1 MTDIST
7 QALIRTLTSKGEKAF
22 FVAFGDYG
30 LAAITN
36 SVAHI
41 AALSKLDYL
50 HQHKDE
56 LLALLATVE
65 QSLQPKKSTLSKFKQ
80 AFSNMFGMAAE
91 NMTHL
96 IADLE
101 AHQSKLLI
109 ENASLRQLASQLTE
123 NQQNMQ
129 QSLCFIDE
137 LLASLQQQTA
147 NHTNAISRVTKRK
160 IQIQQQQLVVNN
172 ALLAITASSQK
183 NKEIVTSIRKLLST
197 GLSAYLVHD
206 IANKLMKP

>member
-1 MTDIST
+1 MTHIST
-7 QALIRTLTSKGEKAF
+7 QSLIHTLTSKGEKAF
-22 FVAFGDYG
+22 FVTFGDYG
-30 LAAITN
+30 LAAIKN
-36 SVAHI
+36 SVTHI
-41 AALSKLDYL
+41 AALGKLDYL
-50 HQHKDE
+50 HQHKNE
-56 LLALLATVE
+56 LLALLAAVE
-65 QSLQPKKSTLSKFKQ
+65 QSLQPKKSTFSKLKQ

-101 AHQSKLLI
+101 THQSKLLI

-123 NQQNMQ
+123 NQQSMQ
-129 QSLCFIDE
+129 QSLCLIDE
-137 LLASLQQQTA
+137 LLTHLQQTA

-160 IQIQQQQLVVNN
+160 MQIQQQQLVVNN

>member
-1 MTDIST
+1 MTHIST
-7 QALIRTLTSKGEKAF
+7 QSLIHTFTSKGEKAF

-30 LAAITN
+30 LAAIKN

-41 AALSKLDYL
+41 AALGKLDYL
-50 HQHKDE
+50 YQHKDE
-56 LLALLATVE
+56 LLALLAAVE
-65 QSLQPKKSTLSKFKQ
+65 KSLQPKKSTLSKFKQ

-101 AHQSKLLI
+101 THQSKLLI
-109 ENASLRQLASQLTE
+109 ENASFRQLASQLTE
-123 NQQNMQ
+123 NQQSMQ

-137 LLASLQQQTA
+137 LLTHLQQTA